1 MSNSNFSNNP
11 GQENY
16 RGRSNNERS
25 NFRDRSGGRRDGGGF
40 RIRLSD
46 NEMKA
51 VKSIQ
56 ETFQLRSTVA
66 VLGFAIRTLS
76 EMIKDEKLI
85 ESITEYAKNNK
96 RNIKMSNSNFSNNPG
111 QENYRG
117 RSNNERSN
125 FRDRSGGR
133 RDGGGFR
140 IRLSDNEMK
149 AVKSI
154 QETFQLRSTVAV
166 LGFSVRTLSE
176 MIKNEKLIE
185 SITEYAKNN

>member
-56 ETFQLRSTVA
+56 EA
-66 VLGFAIRTLS
+66 
-76 EMIKDEKLI
+76 
-85 ESITEYAKNNK
+85 
-96 RNIKMSNSNFSNNPG
+96 
-111 QENYRG
+111 
-117 RSNNERSN
+117 
-125 FRDRSGGR
+125 
-133 RDGGGFR
+133 
-140 IRLSDNEMK
+140 
-149 AVKSI
+149 
-154 QETFQLRSTVAV
+154 FQLRSTVAV

-176 MIKNEKLIE
+176 MIKDEKLIE
-185 SITEYAKNN
+185 SIKEYAKNNKNSSPSRQSLNADKQKTNTAHDPFARPVKSSSKEEVQTNEVEEDDK

>member
-66 VLGFAIRTLS
+66 VLGFAVRTLS
-76 EMIKDEKLI
+76 EMINDEKLI
-85 ESITEYAKNNK
+85 ESIKEYAKNNK
-96 RNIKMSNSNFSNNPG
+96 NSSPNTQTQNPYKENIKKDLDPFARP
-111 QENYRG
+111 
-117 RSNNERSN
+117 
-125 FRDRSGGR
+125 
-133 RDGGGFR
+133 
-140 IRLSDNEMK
+140 
-149 AVKSI
+149 VKSQPSKEI
-154 QETFQLRSTVAV
+154 QS
-166 LGFSVRTLSE
+166 
-176 MIKNEKLIE
+176 NEVEKDG
-185 SITEYAKNN
+185 K